1 MRKMVLCI
9 IAQMA
14 LHYINRARRWT
25 PVILCTLCGSGDAFS
40 FGSAPAPVAKGEQYK
55 INLKFIHLQHRK
67 RLLISLWRLIGAWP
81 VQRAMTSSNGSAH
94 VSINGGGSSLQ
105 TLTLMWGAVHT
116 S

>member
-40 FGSAPAPVAKGEQYK
+40 FGSAPAPVVKGEQYK
-55 INLKFIHLQHRK
+55 INLKFIHLHLHHSLALLSPHPVFRIVHRVTQTGTQSFEK
-67 RLLISLWRLIGAWP
+67 ITAVSLPLL
-81 VQRAMTSSNGSAH
+81 
-94 VSINGGGSSLQ
+94 
-105 TLTLMWGAVHT
+105 
-116 S
+116 